1 MQFGPNLL
9 IAIFPNSTSQSKT
22 TVRNVPIL
30 FLFSLWLVSCS
41 LWTRSEILP
50 HEDPSSPP
58 APAGNLISSMTLPCS
73 QTHRFPKSFFL
84 IFQRVHSHVSWPF
97 QCLLP
102 PVPRLTLQSS
112 HMEPACPQSP
122 QDGPPLCLRLCCSFY
137 FCQNQICP
145 LLSNSHVP
153 ASTDFLISQQEGIFP
168 FSGLLSY
175 LINLLL
181 HQSTRGLSG
190 KEPACSAETQE
201 MWVWSLW
208 WEDPLEEEMAIHSS
222 ILAWEIPWTGSQVG
236 YSPWGHKESD
246 TT

>member
-9 IAIFPNSTSQSKT
+9 IAIFPNSTSQSKA

-41 LWTRSEILP
+41 PLNQIRDSP

-58 APAGNLISSMTLPCS
+58 APAENLISSMTLPCS

-84 IFQRVHSHVSWPF
+84 IFQRVTAHVSWPF

-102 PVPRLTLQSS
+102 PVPLLTLQSS
-112 HMEPACPQSP
+112 HMEPACPPKPSGWSP
-122 QDGPPLCLRLCCSFY
+122 FVPSLGAVPSTPVKIKSVLCYPTPTSLPP
-137 FCQNQICP
+137 Q
-145 LLSNSHVP
+145 
-153 ASTDFLISQQEGIFP
+153 TLISQQEGIFP
-168 FSGLLSY
+168 FSGLLST
-175 LINLLL
+175 INLLL

-201 MWVWSLW
+201 MWV
-208 WEDPLEEEMAIHSS
+208 
-222 ILAWEIPWTGSQVG
+222 
-236 YSPWGHKESD
+236 
-246 TT
+246 